1 MRAFIY
7 TGGTVHISYITEHPK
22 GDDLILAADSGIR
35 NALSLGVT
43 PAIVLGDFDSF
54 PVEDIPK
61 RAEKLQVPAEKDM
74 TDTQYAVDEAVKRG
88 AKEIYLICGTG
99 GRFDHAISN
108 MCLIEGLYKRGVRCI
123 IVSGQNRIR
132 YRKDAGIIMI
142 RDKNYKYFSVLAA
155 DEKVKGVSI
164 EGGKYPLNKKTLTR
178 AYQYAVSNEIEKN
191 AALITVKKGGI
202 YIVES
207 RDIS

>member
-7 TGGTVHISYITEHPK
+7 SGGEIFPQFITECPE
-22 GDDLILAADSGIR
+22 DDDIIIAADSGYK
-35 NALSLGVT
+35 NAKRLGVT
-43 PAIVLGDFDSF
+43 PKILIGDFDSLKAR
-54 PVEDIPK
+54 PDDVDEIIDLPC
-61 RAEKLQVPAEKDM
+61 EKDV
-74 TDTQYAVDEAVKRG
+74 TDTQYAVDVALKRG
-88 AKEIYLICGTG
+88 ANEIYIICGTG

-108 MCLIEGLYKRGVRCI
+108 MCLLEGLYKKGVRGV

-132 YRKDAGIIMI
+132 YIKDTGIIII

-164 EGGKYPLNKKTLTR
+164 EGGKYPLSKKTLTR
-178 AYQYAVSNEIEKN
+178 VDQFAVSNEIEKN

-207 RDIS
+207 RDMT

>member
-7 TGGTVHISYITEHPK
+7 SGGEIFPQYITEAPA
-22 GDDLILAADSGIR
+22 GDDLIIAADSGYN
-35 NALSLGVT
+35 NAKKMGVT
-43 PAIVLGDFDSF
+43 PDILIGDFDSLKEKPSDVNEIIEL
-54 PVEDIPK
+54 PVE
-61 RAEKLQVPAEKDM
+61 KDV
-74 TDTQYAVDEAVKRG
+74 TDTQYATELAAKRG
-88 AKEIYLICGTG
+88 AKEIYIICGTG

-108 MCLIEGLYKRGVRCI
+108 MCLLEGMYKKGVRVI

-132 YRKDAGIIMI
+132 YIKDTGVIII

-178 AYQYAVSNEIEKN
+178 ENQFAVSNEIEKN

-202 YIVES
+202 YIIES
-207 RDIS
+207 RDMT

>member
-7 TGGTVHISYITEHPK
+7 SGGEIFPQYISEKPEA
-22 GDDLILAADSGIR
+22 DDIIIAADSGYK
-35 NALSLGVT
+35 NAKRMGIDPQIFVGDLDSLACRPDDVDEIIEL
-43 PAIVLGDFDSF
+43 P
-54 PVEDIPK
+54 
-61 RAEKLQVPAEKDM
+61 REKDM

-108 MCLIEGLYKRGVRCI
+108 MCLLEGLYKRGIRCI

-132 YRKDAGIIMI
+132 YIKDTGIIII

>member
-7 TGGTVHISYITEHPK
+7 SGGEIFPQYISEKPEA
-22 GDDLILAADSGIR
+22 DDIIIAADSGYK
-35 NALSLGVT
+35 NAKKMGVEPKIFVGDLDSLNYRPDDVDEIIEL
-43 PAIVLGDFDSF
+43 P
-54 PVEDIPK
+54 
-61 RAEKLQVPAEKDM
+61 REKDM

>member
-7 TGGTVHISYITEHPK
+7 SGGEIFPQYITERPE
-22 GDDLILAADSGIR
+22 DDDIVIAADSGYK
-35 NALSLGVT
+35 NAKRLGVS
-43 PAIVLGDFDSF
+43 PKILIGDFDSLTAR
-54 PVEDIPK
+54 PDDVDEIIDLP
-61 RAEKLQVPAEKDM
+61 REKDV
-74 TDTQYAVDEAVKRG
+74 TDTQYAVELAVKRG
-88 AKEIYLICGTG
+88 ATEIYIICGTG

-108 MCLIEGLYKRGVRCI
+108 MCLLEGLYKRGVRGV

-132 YRKDAGIIMI
+132 YIKDSGIIII

-178 AYQYAVSNEIEKN
+178 VDQYAVSNEIEKN

-207 RDIS
+207 RDMT

>member
-7 TGGTVHISYITEHPK
+7 SGGEIFPQYISESPA
-22 GDDLILAADSGIR
+22 DDDIVIAADSGYN
-35 NALSLGVT
+35 NAKKMGVN
-43 PAIVLGDFDSF
+43 PDILIGDFDSL
-54 PVEDIPK
+54 I
-61 RAEKLQVPAEKDM
+61 EKPTDLDEIIELPAEKDV
-74 TDTQYAVDEAVKRG
+74 TDTQYAVDLAVKRG
-88 AKEIYLICGTG
+88 AKEIYIVCGTG
-99 GRFDHAISN
+99 GRFDHAVSN
-108 MCLIEGLYKRGVRCI
+108 MCLLEGMYQKGIRVI

-132 YRKDAGIIMI
+132 YIKDTGIILI
-142 RDKNYKYFSVLAA
+142 RDKNYKYFSVLAV

-178 AYQYAVSNEIEKN
+178 SNQFSISNEIEKN

-207 RDIS
+207 RDIP

>member
-7 TGGTVHISYITEHPK
+7 SGGEIFPQYISESPA
-22 GDDLILAADSGIR
+22 DDDIVIAADSGYN
-35 NALSLGVT
+35 NAKKMGVN
-43 PAIVLGDFDSF
+43 PDILIGDFDSL
-54 PVEDIPK
+54 VEKPTDLDEII
-61 RAEKLQVPAEKDM
+61 ELPAEKDV
-74 TDTQYAVDEAVKRG
+74 TDTQYAVDLAVKRG
-88 AKEIYLICGTG
+88 AKEIYIVCGTG
-99 GRFDHAISN
+99 GRFDHAVSN
-108 MCLIEGLYKRGVRCI
+108 MCLLEGMYQKGIRVI
-123 IVSGQNRIR
+123 IVGGQNRIR
-132 YRKDAGIIMI
+132 YIKDTGIILI

-178 AYQYAVSNEIEKN
+178 SNQFAISNEIEKN

-207 RDIS
+207 RDIP

>member
-7 TGGTVHISYITEHPK
+7 SGGEIFPQYITEAPAK
-22 GDDLILAADSGIR
+22 DDLIIAADSGYN
-35 NALSLGVT
+35 NAKKMGVT
-43 PAIVLGDFDSF
+43 PDILIGDFDSL
-54 PVEDIPK
+54 K
-61 RAEKLQVPAEKDM
+61 EKPSDVDEIIELPAEKDV
-74 TDTQYAVDEAVKRG
+74 TDTQYATELAVKRG
-88 AKEIYLICGTG
+88 AKEIYIICGTG

-108 MCLIEGLYKRGVRCI
+108 MCLLEGMYKKGVRVI

-132 YRKDAGIIMI
+132 YIKDTGVIII

-178 AYQYAVSNEIEKN
+178 ENQFAVSNEIEKN

-202 YIVES
+202 YIIES
-207 RDIS
+207 RDMT